1 MDINQLSKYKIK
13 RNRNFIKKEK
23 KLYMQ
28 YLNCLYGAGSFILE
42 TGNIAPAGIEINYTG
57 YLNITSIPEG
67 YIKAV
72 GLNKIILFRMSKIN
86 NYNEVLFTYDGNP
99 KFTQVMAVMFSGQTL
114 QTYALNNQKQTW
126 NTLGAPIANVNLD
139 NQNQEEI
146 EETNSSLMKNMGSKF
161 KDMKQKDTVGLKP
174 RKSK

>member
-1 MDINQLSKYKIK
+1 
-13 RNRNFIKKEK
+13 
-23 KLYMQ
+23 
-28 YLNCLYGAGSFILE
+28 
-42 TGNIAPAGIEINYTG
+42 
-57 YLNITSIPEG
+57 
-67 YIKAV
+67 
-72 GLNKIILFRMSKIN
+72 MSKIN

-114 QTYALNNQKQTW
+114 QTYAINNQKQTW
-126 NTLGAPIANVNLD
+126 NTLGAPIVNVNLD

-161 KDMKQKDTVGLKP
+161 KDMKQKDTTGLKP